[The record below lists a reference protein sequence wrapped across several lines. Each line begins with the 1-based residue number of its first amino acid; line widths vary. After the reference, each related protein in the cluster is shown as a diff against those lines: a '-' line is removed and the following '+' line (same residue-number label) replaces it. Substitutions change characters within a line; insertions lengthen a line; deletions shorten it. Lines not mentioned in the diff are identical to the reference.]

1 MQFSSFLWKEE
12 NGQTEKKVNI
22 KHWRRT
28 NLGKLQLKGELNNNN
43 LREKKCTKTKSFFRN
58 DF

>member
-43 LREKKCTKTKSFFRN
+43 LREKKCTKHKNKILF
-58 DF
+58 